1 MLAAMVKLSTE
12 DRLRNSCV
20 IHTNG
25 MPTPLEL
32 STLIS
37 SVSLTESFTLLE
49 RQVETCSFI
58 GRLTERSLFGATVCR
73 DRTGRLNVTPV
84 QPLIHLSTDTQI
96 QQQFSDD
103 AVHDFTDTLYCV
115 SFADWRRSWMSA
127 NQGPAMLWGPPIV
140 YSMYHHPAVESV
152 QSFTNL

>member
-1 MLAAMVKLSTE
+1 
-12 DRLRNSCV
+12 
-20 IHTNG
+20 

-58 GRLTERSLFGATVCR
+58 GRLTERSLFGATVRR
-73 DRTGRLNVTPV
+73 DRTRRLNVTPV
-84 QPLIHLSTDTQI
+84 QPLIHLSTDIHTDTQM

-103 AVHDFTDTLYCV
+103 AVQYFTDTLYCV
-115 SFADWRRSWMSA
+115 SFAD
-127 NQGPAMLWGPPIV
+127 
-140 YSMYHHPAVESV
+140 
-152 QSFTNL
+152 